1 MKQPDADRAIIVS
14 REFNAP
20 RELVWEAWT
29 KPEHVTRWWGPRG
42 FSTTTEV
49 MDVRT
54 GGEWKHVMHGP
65 DGANY
70 PNHSVFTEVVKHERI
85 VFEHGGRREGGPGVH
100 FVSTWTFEAL
110 SADRTRLT
118 VCMVFPTAKERDFV
132 AKEFGAIEGAHQT
145 MGRLAEH
152 LSTVATPE
160 PFVISR
166 EFSAPRELVWKA
178 WTERERL
185 LGWFGPKGSKID
197 TATLDFRPG
206 GIFHYSMRTPDGKRM
221 WGKFTY
227 LELATPER
235 ILLISSFSDENGGIT
250 RHPFSAGWPLE
261 MLTET
266 TFTERG
272 GKTTVTIKWLPFNA
286 TAEER
291 QTFNAARGG
300 MSQGWSGTFEQL
312 DEYLTK
318 NQK

>member
-1 MKQPDADRAIIVS
+1 LQ
-14 REFNAP
+14 
-20 RELVWEAWT
+20 
-29 KPEHVTRWWGPRG
+29 
-42 FSTTTEV
+42 
-49 MDVRT
+49 
-54 GGEWKHVMHGP
+54 
-65 DGANY
+65 
-70 PNHSVFTEVVKHERI
+70 
-85 VFEHGGRREGGPGVH
+85 
-100 FVSTWTFEAL
+100 
-110 SADRTRLT
+110 
-118 VCMVFPTAKERDFV
+118 
-132 AKEFGAIEGAHQT
+132 
-145 MGRLAEH
+145 
-152 LSTVATPE
+152 
-160 PFVISR
+160 
-166 EFSAPRELVWKA
+166 
-178 WTERERL
+178 
-185 LGWFGPKGSKID
+185 WFGPKGSKID

>member
-1 MKQPDADRAIIVS
+1 
-14 REFNAP
+14 
-20 RELVWEAWT
+20 
-29 KPEHVTRWWGPRG
+29 
-42 FSTTTEV
+42 
-49 MDVRT
+49 
-54 GGEWKHVMHGP
+54 
-65 DGANY
+65 
-70 PNHSVFTEVVKHERI
+70 
-85 VFEHGGRREGGPGVH
+85 
-100 FVSTWTFEAL
+100 
-110 SADRTRLT
+110 
-118 VCMVFPTAKERDFV
+118 MVFPTAKERDFV

-152 LSTVATPE
+152 LSVVAMPE

-166 EFSAPRELVWKA
+166 EFTSPRELVWKA

-185 LGWFGPKGSKID
+185 LQWFGPKGSKID